1 MEIHALYYLDT
12 KLILEAGRTYLIGRS
27 PESDVPLPERTV
39 SREHARLRMEE
50 GVWRIRDLESTNGTR
65 VNYHKVKEHAL
76 SDGDHISIG
85 PFVCVYRHFPENTPD
100 MREFDS
106 LLSDTLQVE
115 RRIKELLDQSAGLS
129 EREKIHGFK
138 HFLNGWRQRMNTMAN
153 VDKLTGLFNRRFF
166 DNQLAFE
173 VERAAR
179 YGHAVS
185 LVMIDID
192 HFKRINDSQGHQK
205 GDEVLAAVGAL
216 IEANTRSSDIAA
228 RYGGEEMALILPET
242 SRDQAAVAAE
252 KLRRRI
258 ESESEAR
265 TKVKVT
271 VSIGVAAVA
280 PSVGANAGR
289 ARAEASA
296 AGGATPGGGARG
308 ADRPTPARLVEA
320 ADAALYAA
328 KERGRNRVV
337 LG

>member
-1 MEIHALYYLDT
+1 VEIHALYYLDT
-12 KLILEAGRTYLIGRS
+12 KLILEADRTYLLGRS
-27 PESDVPLPERTV
+27 PESDISFPERTV

-50 GVWRIRDLESTNGTR
+50 GVWKIRDLESTNGTR
-65 VNYHKVKEHAL
+65 VNHHKVKEHAL

-85 PFVCVYRHFPENTPD
+85 PFVCVYRHFPEVTPD
-100 MREFDS
+100 MEEFDS

-115 RRIKELLDQSAGLS
+115 RRVKELLDQAAGLS

-173 VERAAR
+173 VDRATR

-185 LVMIDID
+185 LLMIDID
-192 HFKRINDSQGHQK
+192 HFKKINDAQGHQK
-205 GDEVLAAVGAL
+205 GDEVIATVGAL
-216 IEANTRSSDIAA
+216 VEANTRSSDIAA
-228 RYGGEEMALILPET
+228 RYGGEEMAVILPET
-242 SRDQAAVAAE
+242 TREQAAIAAE

-265 TKVKVT
+265 TRVSVT
-271 VSIGVAAVA
+271 VSIGVATVE
-280 PSVGANAGR
+280 PPRAG
-289 ARAEASA
+289 ARAEAVAGA
-296 AGGATPGGGARG
+296 APPGGGARG
-308 ADRPTPARLVEA
+308 ADKPTPARLVEA

>member
-1 MEIHALYYLDT
+1 VEIHALYYLDT
-12 KLILEAGRTYLIGRS
+12 KLILEADRTYLLGRS
-27 PESDVPLPERTV
+27 PESDISFPERTV

-50 GVWRIRDLESTNGTR
+50 GVWKIRDLESTNGTR
-65 VNYHKVKEHAL
+65 VNHHKVKEHAL

-85 PFVCVYRHFPENTPD
+85 PFVCVYRHFPEVTPD
-100 MREFDS
+100 MEEFDS

-115 RRIKELLDQSAGLS
+115 RRVKELLDQAAGLS

-173 VERAAR
+173 VDRATR

-185 LVMIDID
+185 LLMIDID
-192 HFKRINDSQGHQK
+192 HFKRINDAQGHQK
-205 GDEVLAAVGAL
+205 GDEVIATVGAL
-216 IEANTRSSDIAA
+216 VEANTRSSDIAA
-228 RYGGEEMALILPET
+228 RYGGEEMAVILPET
-242 SRDQAAVAAE
+242 TREQAAIAAE

-265 TKVKVT
+265 TRVSVT
-271 VSIGVAAVA
+271 VSIGVATVA
-280 PSVGANAGR
+280 PPGAGAKTAADAGN
-289 ARAEASA
+289 
-296 AGGATPGGGARG
+296 
-308 ADRPTPARLVEA
+308 RPTPARLVEA